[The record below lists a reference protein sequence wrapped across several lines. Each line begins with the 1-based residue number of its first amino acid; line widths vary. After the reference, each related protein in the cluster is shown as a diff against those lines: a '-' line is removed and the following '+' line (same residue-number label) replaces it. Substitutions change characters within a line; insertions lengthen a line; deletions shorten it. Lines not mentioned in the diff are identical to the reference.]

1 VSIVQLIGIS
11 LKNIYSF
18 SILTGNQEKL
28 LHLSQ
33 QLILDKS
40 LAKKNANELRGTKQ
54 KTRRSLIVYL
64 ESETTQEASFPV
76 IAKKSKPNPAEKQ
89 VVEVNSCL

>member
-1 VSIVQLIGIS
+1 
-11 LKNIYSF
+11 
-18 SILTGNQEKL
+18 
-28 LHLSQ
+28 
-33 QLILDKS
+33 
-40 LAKKNANELRGTKQ
+40 
-54 KTRRSLIVYL
+54 VYL